1 MILMYHKV
9 APETPTM
16 WWVSADAFY
25 RQMWELRGKKV
36 VYLDDYVAGNESNV
50 CITFDGIYDNV
61 CTFAVPILEQ
71 FGYPY
76 ELFVVSGSIGAGNEF
91 DSVEP
96 PARFADR
103 DQLRDAVARGG
114 RLQWHTQT
122 HQRLTDDLPLKTLR
136 NELQVPRELRDL
148 DPHGFRWVAYPH
160 GEFTART
167 VKEAKRFF
175 NGGVSCHQGDGKS
188 PLELNRLTVVDET
201 RILERRIGVV
211 IPSYNY
217 GAFLAEAAESVLR
230 QRIQPDRILIIDD
243 ASTDDTE
250 AIGRSLQQS
259 DPNLVTF
266 ERNKKNLGIVGTFNK
281 AVEIMETDYV
291 VFLGADNRF
300 FSNYVEKCSG
310 VLDSDPAVGVA
321 YTDYALFGPRAP
333 IVHGQFPEQRRGRV
347 LHDTFWL
354 IHFPEQPGEVTRLM
368 AGGKENVIH
377 GSAMFRRQAWV
388 DAGGYRKFEEYPEDF
403 DLFRRILKAGWKP
416 QKARGTYLEYRHHS
430 AQQANASLQTATTIR
445 VLKEAVA
452 SMRAE
457 AEEKARLAKLAEE
470 EADTKAQQVLH
481 FQSDAEE
488 RAKHIAI
495 LQRENEEKTK
505 QVLHFQ
511 RDGEERAKHIGILQR
526 ENEEKTKQVLHFQ
539 RHAEEQAKHIGILQ
553 QENDEKT
560 RQVTHFQGEAR
571 EKAQRLGELQRESE
585 QTQRQLA
592 QLRQEDE
599 AKSQQLAQVLAEN
612 EARSK
617 RLAVF
622 QRRSEL
628 KSQRIS
634 QLKQRIQHQL
644 QQIAEFE
651 RTALSSSEVIEAR
664 WKMLTLQAD
673 LLRQSEGNAASK
685 ALAIQVQDQ
694 LEAAT
699 SDRDQLRGMIM
710 ALQTDIE
717 QARLELGQ
725 LQQSITL
732 KSDQIL
738 DLQAENEQAKL
749 DIERLETQRQQTDE
763 ELRRSSAELDA
774 IRSELRTALGDKEKA
789 VGEVERLKDRSD
801 QFLKLQSENEQ
812 AKLDIARLET
822 QRQQTDEELRR
833 SSAELDRMRSELRT
847 VLGDKEKAATEIE
860 RLQRLEQTNDQRKQ
874 GASELTDARWEMLT
888 LRADILRRIELA
900 ESSRGPLIQ
909 LQDQLE
915 TAASD
920 RDQLRGMLMAL
931 QTDLEQERLNIT
943 ALRGELGAS
952 EHRVS
957 QREEHWRGEMAG
969 SGQRIREQ
977 QVQLALKEEQLR
989 VVQEKGASLKNRFNA
1004 TVEQLHAL
1012 QALLITTRKYL
1023 SETARDLLN
1032 QRAQMALLRQ
1042 RVARRLILPFGKS
1055 QRKLEE
1061 LTRES

>member
-36 VYLDDYVAGNESNV
+36 VYLDDYVAGDESNV

-61 CTFAVPILEQ
+61 CKFALPILEQ

-76 ELFVVSGSIGAGNEF
+76 ELFVASGSIGAGNEF
-91 DSVEP
+91 DSEEP

-136 NELQVPRELRDL
+136 NELQVPGELRDL
-148 DPHGFRWVAYPH
+148 DPSGFRWVAYPH

-175 NGGVSCHQGDGKS
+175 RGGVSCHQGDGKS
-188 PLELNRLTVVDET
+188 PFELNRLTVVDET
-201 RILERRIGVV
+201 RFLERRIGVV
-211 IPSYNY
+211 VPSYNY

-230 QRIQPDRILIIDD
+230 QRIQPNRILIIDD

-259 DPNLVTF
+259 HPRLVTF
-266 ERNKKNLGIVGTFNK
+266 ERNKKNRGIVGTFNK
-281 AVEIMETDYV
+281 AVEMMETDYV

-300 FSNYVEKCSG
+300 LSNYLEKCSE

-368 AGGKENVIH
+368 AAGKENVIH

-430 AQQANASLQTATTIR
+430 SQQANATLQTATTIR

-457 AEEKARLAKLAEE
+457 AEEKARLAKLAQE

-481 FQSDAEE
+481 FQRDAEE

-505 QVLHFQ
+505 QVVHFQ
-511 RDGEERAKHIGILQR
+511 RDFEERGRHIAILKE
-526 ENEEKTKQVLHFQ
+526 ENEEKTGQVLHFQ

-553 QENDEKT
+553 QANEEKT
-560 RQVTHFQGEAR
+560 GQVTHFQGEAV
-571 EKAQRLGELQRESE
+571 EKAQRLAELQQQSAEKAQRLTELQQQNEEKAKRLAELQQQSEERES
-585 QTQRQLA
+585 QLTQARLAEEAKSRQLA
-592 QLRQEDE
+592 EAM
-599 AKSQQLAQVLAEN
+599 AKSERATEALERLAE
-612 EARSK
+612 ESK
-617 RLAVF
+617 RSVAEAERIRLELQTVRADKEKAVAETERLQEKIASEMERLRSQVEQAREQLSNKSNELVEVRWEMLT
-622 QRRSEL
+622 QRADVLRRGQAIEAP
-628 KSQRIS
+628 
-634 QLKQRIQHQL
+634 
-644 QQIAEFE
+644 AEQ
-651 RTALSSSEVIEAR
+651 VIE
-664 WKMLTLQAD
+664 LQD
-673 LLRQSEGNAASK
+673 R
-685 ALAIQVQDQ
+685 

-699 SDRDQLRGMIM
+699 GDRDQLRGMIM
-710 ALQTDIE
+710 ALQ
-717 QARLELGQ
+717 
-725 LQQSITL
+725 
-732 KSDQIL
+732 
-738 DLQAENEQAKL
+738 
-749 DIERLETQRQQTDE
+749 
-763 ELRRSSAELDA
+763 
-774 IRSELRTALGDKEKA
+774 
-789 VGEVERLKDRSD
+789 
-801 QFLKLQSENEQ
+801 
-812 AKLDIARLET
+812 
-822 QRQQTDEELRR
+822 
-833 SSAELDRMRSELRT
+833 
-847 VLGDKEKAATEIE
+847 
-860 RLQRLEQTNDQRKQ
+860 NDV
-874 GASELTDARWEMLT
+874 
-888 LRADILRRIELA
+888 
-900 ESSRGPLIQ
+900 
-909 LQDQLE
+909 
-915 TAASD
+915 
-920 RDQLRGMLMAL
+920 
-931 QTDLEQERLNIT
+931 EQERLNVL
-943 ALRGELGAS
+943 ALLTELRWTDRRAS
-952 EHRVS
+952 EMEEKSAPGRRENEAVRNRLEATEEKLRAANDKLKTLQAKIYAGDDRLAQAEEKVGRTEARLAVALDQLRATQAQLKATQEHLIATARESLEGRKQLGILRERVS
-957 QREEHWRGEMAG
+957 
-969 SGQRIREQ
+969 
-977 QVQLALKEEQLR
+977 
-989 VVQEKGASLKNRFNA
+989 
-1004 TVEQLHAL
+1004 
-1012 QALLITTRKYL
+1012 
-1023 SETARDLLN
+1023 
-1032 QRAQMALLRQ
+1032 
-1042 RVARRLILPFGKS
+1042 RRLILPFGKS
-1055 QRKLEE
+1055 QRELEK
-1061 LTRES
+1061 LTRQS

>member
-1 MILMYHKV
+1 MPKPLFRVKRYAHPKYKFVVRAKV
-9 APETPTM
+9 GGTWKRRYFASKKEANSYTRQQNSLSLSQVGSGPESLERTIATSARPAASKVDQVQNAPVPER
-16 WWVSADAFY
+16 SARLEEAAKSDAASSTEDLPWTGERLVTSCRRPMAY
-25 RQMWELRGKKV
+25 EHLHRYSVACGLAKGKRV
-36 VYLDDYVAGNESNV
+36 LDLACGEGYGSNLLA
-50 CITFDGIYDNV
+50 
-61 CTFAVPILEQ
+61 TFASKVI
-71 FGYPY
+71 G
-76 ELFVVSGSIGAGNEF
+76 VDRDAGSIAHAQGKYRRRNLKFLEGTCSAI
-91 DSVEP
+91 P
-96 PARFADR
+96 CADQSI
-103 DQLRDAVARGG
+103 DLVAS
-114 RLQWHTQT
+114 
-122 HQRLTDDLPLKTLR
+122 
-136 NELQVPRELRDL
+136 
-148 DPHGFRWVAYPH
+148 F
-160 GEFTART
+160 
-167 VKEAKRFF
+167 
-175 NGGVSCHQGDGKS
+175 
-188 PLELNRLTVVDET
+188 ET
-201 RILERRIGVV
+201 IEHIAEHK
-211 IPSYNY
+211 
-217 GAFLAEAAESVLR
+217 AFLAEIKRVLAPKGLLIISSPDKSEYRKISPTPNPFHELELSHDEFSRLVGTKFKYTVIGKQRLVVGSWIASDNEVSGIGSATSQGWFDRVKIENGVYRGLYSLAICSDAKLPVINLGMFENYKESAETWDLLDRYDTPAELAARMSKLSEENKRKEQQVAAAEGEIE
-230 QRIQPDRILIIDD
+230 QRSQRL
-243 ASTDDTE
+243 A
-250 AIGRSLQQS
+250 ALQQ
-259 DPNLVTF
+259 
-266 ERNKKNLGIVGTFNK
+266 
-281 AVEIMETDYV
+281 
-291 VFLGADNRF
+291 
-300 FSNYVEKCSG
+300 
-310 VLDSDPAVGVA
+310 
-321 YTDYALFGPRAP
+321 
-333 IVHGQFPEQRRGRV
+333 
-347 LHDTFWL
+347 
-354 IHFPEQPGEVTRLM
+354 
-368 AGGKENVIH
+368 EN
-377 GSAMFRRQAWV
+377 
-388 DAGGYRKFEEYPEDF
+388 
-403 DLFRRILKAGWKP
+403 
-416 QKARGTYLEYRHHS
+416 
-430 AQQANASLQTATTIR
+430 
-445 VLKEAVA
+445 
-452 SMRAE
+452 
-457 AEEKARLAKLAEE
+457 EEKTR
-470 EADTKAQQVLH
+470 QVLA
-481 FQSDAEE
+481 FQRDSEE
-488 RAKHIAI
+488 RAKHIGI
-495 LQRENEEKTK
+495 LKQENEEKTK

-710 ALQTDIE
+710 ALQTDLE

-738 DLQAENEQAKL
+738 DLQAENEQATL

-860 RLQRLEQTNDQRKQ
+860 RLQHRLEQTNDQRKQ

-900 ESSRGPLIQ
+900 ESSREPLIQ